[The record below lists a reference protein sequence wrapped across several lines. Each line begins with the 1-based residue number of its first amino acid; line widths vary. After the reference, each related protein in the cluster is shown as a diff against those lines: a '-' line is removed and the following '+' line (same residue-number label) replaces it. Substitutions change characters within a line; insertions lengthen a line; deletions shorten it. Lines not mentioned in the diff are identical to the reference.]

1 MTPTI
6 TLIDTTRLKPNPNN
20 PRKNIG
26 DITALA
32 DSIRAHGIQQE
43 LVVTP
48 IAASTDY
55 RVVIGHRRLAASQ
68 QAGLAQVPCRIME
81 LSPKDERELMVIE
94 NTQRHDLTP
103 IEEAD
108 AYQGLLDLGSSIEN
122 MAEKTGR
129 STDFVRRRLK
139 IAGIPRLTRAL
150 AKDFNQLSLS
160 DLDVLAEF
168 QGDETTQQE
177 LARQAGT
184 NNWDWTVRKAREE
197 RRGTVWMNK
206 ALDYL
211 HRAGLKTCQAPSNWW
226 NDAPEGY
233 QYSTCITNIQNTS
246 FEKQWQKLI
255 GNKPNIDA
263 IIGLDETA
271 HRTIVYERIPQDQI
285 DNANRAKQAEKQRRA
300 YAREQTKKAREL
312 HDASQALRAEWIH
325 KTQNTWKKP
334 MMQQALLHLVD
345 GEILGNG
352 EYRFPAGSGDINWSD
367 KTIAA
372 YNRMTT
378 PLPITGK
385 DPDNGIWHITTGK
398 NLDELRRRARTD
410 NTRQLQLILI
420 LLARREADINPG
432 AWTNK
437 NQLDSLQRINDYY
450 QALELLGYKPSDA
463 ETQALAGSL
472 IEVMK
477 EGDDHD
483 DDNDAE

>member
-48 IAASTDY
+48 IADSTDY

-122 MAEKTGR
+122 MAEK
-129 STDFVRRRLK
+129 
-139 IAGIPRLTRAL
+139 
-150 AKDFNQLSLS
+150 
-160 DLDVLAEF
+160 
-168 QGDETTQQE
+168 
-177 LARQAGT
+177 
-184 NNWDWTVRKAREE
+184 
-197 RRGTVWMNK
+197 
-206 ALDYL
+206 
-211 HRAGLKTCQAPSNWW
+211 
-226 NDAPEGY
+226 
-233 QYSTCITNIQNTS
+233 
-246 FEKQWQKLI
+246 
-255 GNKPNIDA
+255 
-263 IIGLDETA
+263 
-271 HRTIVYERIPQDQI
+271 
-285 DNANRAKQAEKQRRA
+285 QRRA

-345 GEILGNG
+345 GEILGND

>member
-48 IAASTDY
+48 IADSTDY

-139 IAGIPRLTRAL
+139 IADIPRLTRAL

-197 RRGTVWMNK
+197 RKGTVWMNK

-246 FEKQWQKLI
+246 F
-255 GNKPNIDA
+255 
-263 IIGLDETA
+263 
-271 HRTIVYERIPQDQI
+271 
-285 DNANRAKQAEKQRRA
+285 EKQRRA

-345 GEILGNG
+345 GEILGND

>member
-48 IAASTDY
+48 IADSTDY

-197 RRGTVWMNK
+197 RREPCG
-206 ALDYL
+206 
-211 HRAGLKTCQAPSNWW
+211 
-226 NDAPEGY
+226 
-233 QYSTCITNIQNTS
+233 
-246 FEKQWQKLI
+246 
-255 GNKPNIDA
+255 
-263 IIGLDETA
+263 
-271 HRTIVYERIPQDQI
+271 
-285 DNANRAKQAEKQRRA
+285 
-300 YAREQTKKAREL
+300 
-312 HDASQALRAEWIH
+312 
-325 KTQNTWKKP
+325 
-334 MMQQALLHLVD
+334 
-345 GEILGNG
+345 
-352 EYRFPAGSGDINWSD
+352 
-367 KTIAA
+367 
-372 YNRMTT
+372 
-378 PLPITGK
+378 
-385 DPDNGIWHITTGK
+385 
-398 NLDELRRRARTD
+398 
-410 NTRQLQLILI
+410 
-420 LLARREADINPG
+420 
-432 AWTNK
+432 
-437 NQLDSLQRINDYY
+437 
-450 QALELLGYKPSDA
+450 
-463 ETQALAGSL
+463 
-472 IEVMK
+472 
-477 EGDDHD
+477 
-483 DDNDAE
+483 

>member
-48 IAASTDY
+48 IADSTDY

-108 AYQGLLDLGSSIEN
+108 AYQGLLDLGSSIED

-197 RRGTVWMNK
+197 RKGTVWMNK

-255 GNKPNIDA
+255 GSKPNIDA
-263 IIGLDETA
+263 IIGLDETD

-285 DNANRAKQAEKQRRA
+285 DNATRAKQAEKQRRA

-345 GEILGNG
+345 GEILGND

-372 YNRMTT
+372 YAAAHHRQRPRQRHLAHNHRQKPRRT
-378 PLPITGK
+378 PPTSPHRQHTPTPTHPHPARTPRSRHQPRGMDQQKPAGQPATHQRLLPSPRTARIQAQRRGNTGARRQSHR
-385 DPDNGIWHITTGK
+385 GHEG
-398 NLDELRRRARTD
+398 RRR
-410 NTRQLQLILI
+410 
-420 LLARREADINPG
+420 P
-432 AWTNK
+432 
-437 NQLDSLQRINDYY
+437 
-450 QALELLGYKPSDA
+450 
-463 ETQALAGSL
+463 
-472 IEVMK
+472 
-477 EGDDHD
+477 
-483 DDNDAE
+483 

>member
-48 IAASTDY
+48 IADSTDY

-197 RRGTVWMNK
+197 RKGTVWMNK

-211 HRAGLKTCQAPSNWW
+211 TAPDSKPAKHPRTGGMTRRKATNTQPASPTSKTPASKNNGRSSSATSRTSTPSS
-226 NDAPEGY
+226 ALTKPPTGPS
-233 QYSTCITNIQNTS
+233 STNASPKTRSTTPT
-246 FEKQWQKLI
+246 
-255 GNKPNIDA
+255 GRNKPKNNA
-263 IIGLDETA
+263 EPT
-271 HRTIVYERIPQDQI
+271 R
-285 DNANRAKQAEKQRRA
+285 ANR
-300 YAREQTKKAREL
+300 
-312 HDASQALRAEWIH
+312 
-325 KTQNTWKKP
+325 
-334 MMQQALLHLVD
+334 
-345 GEILGNG
+345 
-352 EYRFPAGSGDINWSD
+352 
-367 KTIAA
+367 
-372 YNRMTT
+372 
-378 PLPITGK
+378 
-385 DPDNGIWHITTGK
+385 
-398 NLDELRRRARTD
+398 RRRHGNCTMPAKPCEPNGSIKPRTHG
-410 NTRQLQLILI
+410 R
-420 LLARREADINPG
+420 NP
-432 AWTNK
+432 
-437 NQLDSLQRINDYY
+437 
-450 QALELLGYKPSDA
+450 
-463 ETQALAGSL
+463 
-472 IEVMK
+472 
-477 EGDDHD
+477 
-483 DDNDAE
+483 